1 MILKGEFYRWSGEP
15 ALGLLALEEDV
26 AATLVKELGG
36 PLQSISLLPEQFL
49 LQDLG
54 DFPLILLIISIIKV
68 IKLIMEWIESLLLFF
83 EISDQSHGSLQL
95 VLAAELV
102 LLDEVLLKVLHASS

>member
-1 MILKGEFYRWSGEP
+1 MILKREFYRWSGEP
-15 ALGLLALEEDV
+15 DLGLLALEEDV

-54 DFPLILLIISIIKV
+54 DLRLILLIISIIKV
-68 IKLIMEWIESLLLFF
+68 IKLIMEWVESLLLFF

-102 LLDEVLLKVLHASS
+102 LLDEVSLKVLHASF